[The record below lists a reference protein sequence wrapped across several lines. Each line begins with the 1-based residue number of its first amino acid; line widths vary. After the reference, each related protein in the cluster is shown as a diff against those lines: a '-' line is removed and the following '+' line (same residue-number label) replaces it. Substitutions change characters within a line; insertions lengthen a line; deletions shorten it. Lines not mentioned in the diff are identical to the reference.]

1 MSPWSRLR
9 PARLLPLLMLALA
22 TFTAPA
28 AQLRI
33 ATVAPEGTPWLREM
47 RAAGAAIKE
56 GTGGRVELRFFPG
69 GVMGNSTTVL
79 RKIKVGQLHGGAFT
93 GGELAEV
100 HKDAVLY
107 GLPFL
112 FQTREEANAVRAKVD
127 PLMRQRFEAAGF
139 IAPGITGGGFAYLF
153 STRPIATIDQLK
165 STKVWVP
172 QGDFVA
178 QMAFESGGV
187 QPIQLTIGDVY
198 TALQTGMVETAGN
211 TPPGAIAFQWHTKVK
226 HMLDLPLAYI
236 AGFLVIDKRAS
247 DKMSPEDRAVLDR
260 EIAAAFERLDGINFG
275 DEPGARAALA
285 REGIAITAPAAADR
299 AAFEA
304 IGVQTIERLKS
315 EQRLSADILEATL
328 TALAEARAAG
338 K

>member
-9 PARLLPLLMLALA
+9 PVRLLPLWMLVLA
-22 TFTAPA
+22 AVAAPA

-100 HKDAVLY
+100 HQDAVLY

-112 FQTREEANAVRAKVD
+112 FQNREEANAVRAKVD
-127 PLMRQRFEAAGF
+127 PMLRERFESAGF

-153 STRPIATIDQLK
+153 GTRPIATMDQLK
-165 STKVWVP
+165 TTKVWVP

-178 QMAFESGGV
+178 QLAFEAGGV

-211 TPPGAIAFQWHTKVK
+211 TPPGAIAFQWHTRVK
-226 HMLDLPLAYI
+226 HMLDLPMAYI
-236 AGFLVIDKRAS
+236 AGFLVIDKRAA
-247 DKMSPEDRAVLDR
+247 DKISAEDRAVLDR
-260 EIAAAFERLDGINFG
+260 EVAAAFVRLDDINFG

-285 REGIAITAPAAADR
+285 KEGIAIVTPAAADR

-304 IGVQTIERLKS
+304 IGVRTIERLKA
-315 EQRLSADILEATL
+315 ERRLSADILEATM
-328 TALAEARAAG
+328 TALAAARASAN
-338 K
+338 

>member
-1 MSPWSRLR
+1 MSLWSHLR
-9 PARLLPLLMLALA
+9 PARLLPVLLLALA
-22 TFTAPA
+22 AVTAPA

-56 GTGGRVELRFFPG
+56 ATDGRVELRFFPG

-112 FQTREEANAVRAKVD
+112 FQNREEANAVRAKVD
-127 PLMRQRFEAAGF
+127 PMLRQRFESAGF

-153 STRPIATIDQLK
+153 GTRPIATMDQLK
-165 STKVWVP
+165 GTKVWVP

-178 QMAFESGGV
+178 QLAFEAGGV

-226 HMLDLPLAYI
+226 HMLDLPMAYI
-236 AGFLVIDKRAS
+236 AGFLVIDKRAA
-247 DKMSPEDRAVLDR
+247 DKLSAEDRAVLDR
-260 EIAAAFERLDGINFG
+260 EVAAAFERLDAINFG

-285 REGIAITAPAAADR
+285 KEGIAIVKPAAEDR

-304 IGVQTIERLKS
+304 IGVRTIERLKA
-315 EQRLSADILEATL
+315 EQRLSADILEATMA
-328 TALAEARAAG
+328 ALAAARAAAN
-338 K
+338 

>member
-22 TFTAPA
+22 TFAAPA

-47 RAAGAAIKE
+47 RAAGSAIKE
-56 GTGGRVELRFFPG
+56 ATDGRVELRFFPG

-112 FQTREEANAVRAKVD
+112 FKTREEANAVRAKID
-127 PLMRQRFEAAGF
+127 PLLRERFESAGF

-165 STKVWVP
+165 GTKVWVP
-172 QGDFVA
+172 QGDFVS
-178 QMAFESGGV
+178 QVAFESGGV

-236 AGFLVIDKRAS
+236 SGFLVIDKRAA
-247 DKMSPEDRAVLDR
+247 DKISAEDRAVLDR
-260 EIAAAFERLDGINFG
+260 EVAAAFVRLDGINFG
-275 DEPGARAALA
+275 DEPGARTALA
-285 REGIAITAPAAADR
+285 KEGIAITAPAAADR

-304 IGVQTIERLKS
+304 IGVQTIERMKA
-315 EQRLSADILEATL
+315 EQRLSTDILDATL
-328 TALAEARAAG
+328 AALAEARAKAP
-338 K
+338 